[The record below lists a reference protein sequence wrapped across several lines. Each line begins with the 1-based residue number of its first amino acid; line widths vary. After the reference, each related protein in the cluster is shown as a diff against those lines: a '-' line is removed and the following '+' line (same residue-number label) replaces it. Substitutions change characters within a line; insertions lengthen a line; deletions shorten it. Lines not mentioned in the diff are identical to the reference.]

1 MKLLD
6 AVAQYVTLKQ
16 SMGMRFN
23 SEQRILKSFCCH
35 QEGKDLAEIEPG
47 PVLEFIAGNGP
58 PTRFWHRKHE
68 TLNGFYRFA
77 IARRYVDG
85 SPLPKHVPKV
95 SRLFVPYI
103 YPRIELKR
111 LLDAAELCFAN
122 PRCRIDAATYRTL
135 ILLLYGAGLR
145 IGEAVSLTLADVDLD
160 ASLLHIRESKFY
172 MSRLV
177 PVGADLQNVLA
188 QHVAR
193 RHADRADSD
202 SPLFVRRPG
211 NRLTRAAAEN
221 AFCRLRIHANV
232 LRHDGARYQPR
243 LHDLRHTAATHRLQF
258 WYESGADVQRLLPQL
273 ATYLGHV
280 HISGTQN
287 YLALTPEILQ
297 QASRRFEGYAA
308 GDHHE

>member
-6 AVAQYVTLKQ
+6 AVGQYVTHKQ

-23 SEQRILKSFCCH
+23 SEWRVLKSFCCS
-35 QEGKDLAEIEPG
+35 QEGKDLAQIEPG
-47 PVLEFIAGNGP
+47 QVLDFIAGNGP

-68 TLNGFYRFA
+68 TLTGFYRFA
-77 IARRYVDG
+77 IAHGYVGD
-85 SPLPKHVPKV
+85 SPLPKSVPKL
-95 SRLFVPYI
+95 SHCFVPYI
-103 YPRIELKR
+103 FSRAELKR
-111 LLDAAELCFAN
+111 LLEAAQPCFAN
-122 PRCRIDAATYRTL
+122 HRCRVDAATYRTL
-135 ILLLYGAGLR
+135 LLLLYGAGLR

-160 ASLLHIRESKFY
+160 AAMLQVRESKFY
-172 MSRLV
+172 KSRLV
-177 PVGADLQNVLA
+177 PVGADLRNVLA
-188 QHVAR
+188 QHVTR
-193 RHADRADSD
+193 RQTDRAYSD
-202 SPLFVRRPG
+202 APLFVRRTG
-211 NRLTRAAAEN
+211 DRLTRGAAEH

-280 HISGTQN
+280 HISGTQK

-297 QASRRFEGYAA
+297 QASQRFERYAL
-308 GDHHE
+308 GDPNE